1 MANSFLQQSTAGKGS
16 TLENYFSVH
25 IKQIVETCDI

>member
-1 MANSFLQQSTAGKGS
+1 MANSFLQQSSAGKGS
-16 TLENYFSVH
+16 TSANYFSIH